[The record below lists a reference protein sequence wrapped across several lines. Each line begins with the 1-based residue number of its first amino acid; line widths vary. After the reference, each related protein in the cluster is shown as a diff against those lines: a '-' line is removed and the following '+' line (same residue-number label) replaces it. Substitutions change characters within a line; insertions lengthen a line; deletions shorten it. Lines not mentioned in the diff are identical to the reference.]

1 MSRWQRRVDDLL
13 YEGESV
19 RETIDIDTA
28 RVVVTSHRVLAF
40 TPEMDGKNLAQAD
53 RPNVAGI
60 ETSAEANTDLLE
72 RGVRYGIIGAVLVAT
87 GLIVDFGSIL
97 GDVEF
102 DAGAAQEVGAGG
114 LIGLTQTLLGIMTQL
129 DFLLRV
135 FGGLAI
141 FLAVVLLGV
150 YWFERNPTLVI
161 ALAGDDSN
169 IQLPRPN
176 DVESARSR
184 LESAVFP
191 DAEGEQAERES
202 SDGLGSRFR

>member
-40 TPEMDGKNLAQAD
+40 TPEMDGENFTQAD

-60 ETSAEANTDLLE
+60 GTGAEANADLLE
-72 RGVRYGIIGAVLVAT
+72 RGVRYGIVGAVLVAT

-114 LIGLTQTLLGIMTQL
+114 LIGLTQTLLDIMTQL

-150 YWFERNPTLVI
+150 YWFERDPTLVI
-161 ALAGDDSN
+161 GLAGDDSD
-169 IQLPRPN
+169 IHLPRPD

-191 DAEGEQAERES
+191 DAEGEPVEPES

>member
-19 RETIDIDTA
+19 RETINIDTA

-72 RGVRYGIIGAVLVAT
+72 RGVRYGIVGAVLVAT

>member
-13 YEGESV
+13 YDGESV

-40 TPEMDGKNLAQAD
+40 TPEMDGENFTQAD
-53 RPNVAGI
+53 RPNVAGV
-60 ETSAEANTDLLE
+60 ETGAEANANLLE
-72 RGVRYGIIGAVLVAT
+72 RGVRYGVIGAVLVAT

-114 LIGLTQTLLGIMTQL
+114 LIGLTRTLLGIMTQL

-141 FLAVVLLGV
+141 FLAAVLLGV
-150 YWFERNPTLVI
+150 YWFEREPTLVI
-161 ALAGDDSN
+161 ALAGDDSD
-169 IQLPRPN
+169 IRLPRP
-176 DVESARSR
+176 DDIESARSR
-184 LESAVFP
+184 LEAAIFP
-191 DAEGEQAERES
+191 DAEEGPAGQES
-202 SDGLGSRFR
+202 SEDLGSLLR